1 MTLKNQENKAQLLRN
16 DKTLTL
22 NILINRLKKQNIDNP
37 EQEENR
43 LVEYLKNN
51 NVIEFYDIYP

>member
-1 MTLKNQENKAQLLRN
+1 METNNNAQLCEN
-16 DKTLTL
+16 EE
-22 NILINRLKKQNIDNP
+22 ILDEPFNRFKKQNIDNP
-37 EQEENR
+37 EKEANR